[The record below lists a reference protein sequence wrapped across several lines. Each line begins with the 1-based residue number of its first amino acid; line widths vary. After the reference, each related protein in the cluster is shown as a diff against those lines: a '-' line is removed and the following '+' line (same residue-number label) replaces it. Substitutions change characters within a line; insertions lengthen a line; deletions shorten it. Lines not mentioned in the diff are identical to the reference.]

1 MLVSAAAAA
10 AAAVAV
16 IVGEG
21 FFCWV
26 GGGGGRGRLGDLGA
40 KFRRRKSSGR
50 VPNMG
55 GFQLR

>member
-10 AAAVAV
+10 AAAVAD

-21 FFCWV
+21 FFCGA
-26 GGGGGRGRLGDLGA
+26 GGGGGRGRLGDLGPV
-40 KFRRRKSSGR
+40 FRRRKSSGK